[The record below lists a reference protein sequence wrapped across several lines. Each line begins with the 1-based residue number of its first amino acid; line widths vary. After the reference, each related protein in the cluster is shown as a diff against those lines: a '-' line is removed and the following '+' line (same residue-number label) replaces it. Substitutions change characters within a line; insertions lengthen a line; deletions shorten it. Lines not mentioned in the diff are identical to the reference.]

1 MDHLP
6 VVPKDLLDALDARFP
21 ERCPEPEWSDRE
33 IWIRAGE
40 RRVVRFLKRIC
51 EQQNENILRDTHVL
65 QSTQDQTA

>member
-1 MDHLP
+1 MDQLP
-6 VVPKDLLDALDARFP
+6 VVPQELLEALDRRFP

-40 RRVVRFLKRIC
+40 RRVVRFLKRVF

-65 QSTQDQTA
+65 ESAQD